1 MEDSILELLAKKM
14 TGERFDEVV
23 LGDEEYIKR
32 NEAVAELVRRL
43 GEYDLSQEERLM
55 SDRLLT
61 ANNECNS
68 RFSELAYIQGMKD
81 SVAILN
87 ELDLVKGQTS

>member
-1 MEDSILELLAKKM
+1 MENSILELLAKKM

-23 LGDEEYIKR
+23 LDDKEYRKR

-43 GEYDLSQEERLM
+43 GEYDLTQEERLM
-55 SDRLLT
+55 IDRLLT

-81 SVAILN
+81 SASILR
-87 ELDLVKGQTS
+87 ELDLVKVQSP

>member
-23 LGDEEYIKR
+23 LDDKEYRKR

-43 GEYDLSQEERLM
+43 GEYDLTQEERLM
-55 SDRLLT
+55 IDRLLT

-81 SVAILN
+81 SASILR
-87 ELDLVKGQTS
+87 ELDLVKVQSP

>member
-23 LGDEEYIKR
+23 LDDKEYRKR

-43 GEYDLSQEERLM
+43 GEYDLTQEERLM
-55 SDRLLT
+55 IDRLLT

-81 SVAILN
+81 SASILR
-87 ELDLVKGQTS
+87 ELDLVKMQSP

>member
-32 NEAVAELVRRL
+32 NEAVAELVRSL
-43 GEYDLSQEERLM
+43 G
-55 SDRLLT
+55 
-61 ANNECNS
+61 
-68 RFSELAYIQGMKD
+68 
-81 SVAILN
+81 
-87 ELDLVKGQTS
+87 